1 MYSVR
6 FFSPSRLHVSSC
18 DVVLN
23 WLGLAC
29 VHLTLGCIVWKGDC
43 AGFEP
48 RLVCVILGPSHPGPG
63 VCWAPTERENTS
75 AAAWFS
81 LTSLHRSLALSP
93 FPIPPL
99 PSPLRCCVDTMKSAP
114 WLCVRGVFTR
124 VVEQKVSGTRLE
136 HLTLPSYPGTLNKRS
151 DSTSSQRGENVR
163 TFHRRTV

>member
-99 PSPLRCCVDTMKSAP
+99 PSPLLRRHNEVSTVTLCTRCFYTGGRTEGFRHSLGTP
-114 WLCVRGVFTR
+114 HTSQLSRNT
-124 VVEQKVSGTRLE
+124 EQTI
-136 HLTLPSYPGTLNKRS
+136 
-151 DSTSSQRGENVR
+151 
-163 TFHRRTV
+163 